1 MKSFVIAAAAALLYL
16 TPAGSASAAP
26 LNPAPA
32 VSTENADV
40 TLVGHRHGHHHGW
53 HGARAQ
59 LHHDRGW
66 HRGWHHGHRGW
77 HHGHGNRVVVIKK
90 RYHHY

>member
-32 VSTENADV
+32 VGTETADV
-40 TLVGHRHGHHHGW
+40 TLVGHRHGHRHWKRHRHHHHGYRHHHRRHHGW
-53 HGARAQ
+53 H
-59 LHHDRGW
+59 HHH
-66 HRGWHHGHRGW
+66 HRRHHGGP
-77 HHGHGNRVVVIKK
+77 VVQF
-90 RYHHY
+90 RF